1 MELKGTVKDILF
13 QSDDSGYVVAK
24 FKIDEGLV
32 TIVGIIPYIFIGQIL
47 RITGEVVKHPTF
59 GEQIKVTS
67 ADEVLPETQT
77 GIEKYLS
84 SGIISG
90 IGPATAKKITK
101 EFGNETFDIM
111 DNDIDRLLTIEGIGV
126 KKLAVI
132 KESYLKSREVRNIMV
147 FLQSY
152 GVTTKQCMKIYY
164 RYGQNSIAVVK
175 ENPYI
180 LSDDIPTFGFKTADR
195 IAENL
200 GIDKRSPFRIECG
213 IKYELNRN
221 SGFGHTCIPLINLT
235 ETSMSLL
242 EVEEDLVKDGIRSLI
257 LKDAMVLEEM
267 DDEQFIFTP
276 SFYHCELS
284 ITKKIFALSN
294 GPYKNLGIDLDKSI
308 ETYEKRH
315 HIKLHEK
322 QKEAVKVI
330 ENTGFG
336 VITGGPG
343 TGKTTIIKCI
353 LALFKEAGL
362 KVLMAAPTGRAAKR
376 MTEATGEISKTIHRL
391 LDLGVSVDGEEFGS
405 DETLDC
411 DCVIIDEASMLDV
424 ILMNNLMNSI
434 KPGTRLILVGDV
446 DQLPSVGPGKV
457 LYDIIDSNAAKTV
470 KLEMIYRQGKK
481 SMITLNAHKINNG
494 EKPILNSKDSDFFYI
509 SADDHEVA
517 LDTLVSLVE
526 TRLPSFNKSWDPLK
540 DMQILTPMRKGDLGI
555 YSLNE
560 KMRDILNKGEKESY
574 KFTEFKVGDKVMQTK
589 NNYNLKSRLTPDM
602 DDNTVLEDTGVFNG
616 DIGYVH
622 SIDGESEIVTVFF
635 DDERYVDYTEQ
646 DLDDLELAYAV
657 TIHKS
662 QGSEFKVVVMPLYMG
677 PPLLMNRN
685 LLYTAVTRAKELVV
699 LIGEY
704 RALNYMIWNN
714 RSFERY
720 SSLGYRLKKTVA
732 AINELKDQ
740 GMV

>member
-1 MELKGTVKDILF
+1 MEIKGTVKDIVF
-13 QSDDSGYVVAK
+13 QSDDTGYVVARLK
-24 FKIDEGLV
+24 TEKDLI

-59 GEQIKVTS
+59 GEQIKVSS

-90 IGPATAKKITK
+90 IGPSTAKKITK
-101 EFGNETFDIM
+101 EFGIDTFDIM
-111 DNDIDRLLTIEGIGV
+111 DNDIERLLTIDGIGV

-175 ENPYI
+175 ENPYV

-200 GIDKRSPFRIECG
+200 GIDKRSSFRVECG
-213 IKYELNRN
+213 IKYVLNSN
-221 SGFGHTCIPLINLT
+221 SGFGHTCIPLEDLT
-235 ETSMSLL
+235 EQSVKLL
-242 EVEEDLVKDGIRSLI
+242 EVEEELVKEGIRSLI
-257 LKDAMVLEEM
+257 LKDTMVLEEM
-267 DDEQFIFTP
+267 EDEQFIFTP

-284 ITKKIFALSN
+284 ITKKIFSLSR
-294 GPYKNLGIDLDKSI
+294 GPYKALGIDMDKSI
-308 ETYEKRH
+308 LSYEKRH
-315 HIKLHEK
+315 RIKLHDK
-322 QKEAVKVI
+322 QKEAVKVL
-330 ENTGFG
+330 ENTGIG

-353 LALFKEAGL
+353 LALFKEANL

-391 LDLGVSVDGEEFGS
+391 LDLGVSEEGEEFGS

-434 KPGTRLILVGDV
+434 KPGTRLLLVGDV

-457 LYDIIDSNAAKTV
+457 LYDIIDSNAVKTV
-470 KLEMIYRQGKK
+470 KLEMIYRQGRK

-509 SADDHEVA
+509 SADEHEVV
-517 LDTLVSLVE
+517 LDTLVSLIE

-560 KMRDILNKGEKESY
+560 KIRDIFNKGDKKEY
-574 KFTEFKVGDKVMQTK
+574 KFTDFNIGDKVMQTK
-589 NNYNLKSRLTPDM
+589 NNYNLKSRLTPILE
-602 DDNTVLEDTGVFNG
+602 DNTVQEDTGVFNG
-616 DIGYVH
+616 DIGYVD
-622 SIDGESEIVTVFF
+622 SIDEENEIVTVFF
-635 DDERYVDYTEQ
+635 DDERYVDYNEQ

-714 RSFERY
+714 KSFERY
-720 SSLGYRLKKTVA
+720 SSLGYRLKKTTA
-732 AINELKDQ
+732 AMNEF
-740 GMV
+740 ME